1 MRGVDLDGIRRILP
15 AHVGCRVDLV
25 GSRRMQSDRL
35 DDHRDD
41 QRAFDS
47 WSNGTSALGRS
58 ALTIRDATKAP
69 PPPRQ
74 AQSAWMCTTH
84 RAGERPGDAAD
95 RLDAGDDQL
104 AQLVDVVGLGKGD
117 HVVWNRRRLKR
128 RSTACCG
135 RRRAGRNTAAT
146 ARVALAT
153 AHAGGSPVTL
163 GVDQGRRHGPEHAR
177 ACAHLGYGPLGLGQL
192 ALLVGLA

>member
-1 MRGVDLDGIRRILP
+1 V
-15 AHVGCRVDLV
+15 H
-25 GSRRMQSDRL
+25 
-35 DDHRDD
+35 
-41 QRAFDS
+41 
-47 WSNGTSALGRS
+47 
-58 ALTIRDATKAP
+58 
-69 PPPRQ
+69 
-74 AQSAWMCTTH
+74 H

-128 RSTACCG
+128 RSRACCG

-146 ARVALAT
+146 ARVAPAT

-163 GVDQGRRHGPEHAR
+163 VWTKDADAVLGTLERAHTAATGRSASASLPR
-177 ACAHLGYGPLGLGQL
+177 
-192 ALLVGLA
+192 